1 MRSRPIAYVAV
12 ALLLG
17 KATAAGAQTTGIAPP
32 APMLPPMATAPI
44 APGADI
50 PATSLGGIG
59 PGGVAIAPGS
69 AAIGDTDIA
78 RFGPGGTR
86 LAPGPAGSVS
96 GSPVLSAPAVPGA
109 RVR

>member
-1 MRSRPIAYVAV
+1 MRSRHIAFAAV

-17 KATAAGAQTTGIAPP
+17 QATAALAQTTGMAPP
-32 APMLPPMATAPI
+32 SPMAPPMATAPI

-50 PATSLGGIG
+50 PATGLGGIG